1 MIRKATVL
9 PVEAKEVEW
18 IRYTG
23 ENFSEIEEFINRTKT
38 QYSQKDK
45 FYISTGEDKEIYWK
59 EHGFISVGD
68 FVVLGLEYHLNTK
81 WDGFA
86 IVSWKEFPRMI
97 NEEIPVFLDEYKEWL
112 KSEEEFYNR

>member
-38 QYSQKDK
+38 QYSQKEK

-59 EHGFISVGD
+59 EHGFIRVGD
-68 FVVLGLEYHLNTK
+68 FIVLGLEHHSKTT

-86 IVSWKEFPRMI
+86 IISWKEFPRMVS
-97 NEEIPVFLDEYKEWL
+97 EDIPVFLDEYREWL
-112 KSEEEFYNR
+112 KQNCDH